1 MIRGD
6 NMPSRMDRYY
16 NNTESSKNSRSRRN
30 TSLYDSIYDGVEY
43 SNVEGITTIEKKNE
57 IDLDKIRE
65 LLKEHE
71 SSKTTDRP
79 IIKRQVE
86 RVSYEEPE
94 EEKNYDIMDVLNRA
108 KDEIVDDNKSR
119 SLKNTQYNILKNIN
133 IKETTEENEDS
144 LKELIH
150 TITNTSVLNKL
161 GDKDLSLNLL
171 DDLKSTDNTMIG
183 ARGSNEV
190 FKYEEESE
198 IPVEDNIDKSFF
210 TSSLSFG
217 DKDFE
222 QLNDIKHSLKKNN
235 ILISILVFIFLVLII
250 TGILFILYNLK

>member
-1 MIRGD
+1 
-6 NMPSRMDRYY
+6 MPSRMDRYY
-16 NNTESSKNSRSRRN
+16 SNNQDNQTSRSRRN

-71 SSKTTDRP
+71 SPKMIDRP
-79 IIKRQVE
+79 IKRRQIE
-86 RVSYEEPE
+86 RVSFEEQE
-94 EEKNYDIMDVLNRA
+94 EEKNYDIMDVLSKA

-133 IKETTEENEDS
+133 IKETTEENENS

-171 DDLKSTDNTMIG
+171 DDLKSNDNTMIG
-183 ARGSNEV
+183 ARGSDEV
-190 FKYEEESE
+190 FKYEKEEGSGS
-198 IPVEDNIDKSFF
+198 EDNIDKSFF
-210 TSSLSFG
+210 TSSLSFD

-222 QLNDIKHSLKKNN
+222 QLNDIKTSLKKNN